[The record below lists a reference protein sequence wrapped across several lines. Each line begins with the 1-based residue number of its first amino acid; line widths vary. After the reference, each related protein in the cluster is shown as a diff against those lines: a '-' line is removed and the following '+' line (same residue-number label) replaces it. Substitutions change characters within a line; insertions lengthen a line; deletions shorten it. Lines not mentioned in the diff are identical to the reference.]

1 MNEWCEKL
9 GVIYLV
15 RSQNYP
21 KNNISYPLM
30 RTRICLANC
39 CLHLMPDQTLS
50 HWKQKKKMYSFVEP
64 QDFKFWTCFGRPD
77 MLFSFYLCICR
88 QISYWHTFCEN
99 QLVHSVSFELFLVKT
114 FREEINAEK
123 RPAEQKHAEL
133 KNANLVQNSYSFIS
147 NFLNHSHHSH
157 SLIPHFSGILDH
169 SQSFIPRFLNSRL
182 HFFQCVF
189 HNFKKI
195 WHSVKLLH
203 TMKPTGNEK
212 KKNTHLVFFS
222 QS

>member
-1 MNEWCEKL
+1 
-9 GVIYLV
+9 
-15 RSQNYP
+15 
-21 KNNISYPLM
+21 
-30 RTRICLANC
+30 
-39 CLHLMPDQTLS
+39 
-50 HWKQKKKMYSFVEP
+50 
-64 QDFKFWTCFGRPD
+64 

-88 QISYWHTFCEN
+88 QISYWDTFCEN
-99 QLVHSVSFELFLVKT
+99 QLVHSVSFALFLFKT
-114 FREEINAEK
+114 LREEINAEK
-123 RPAEQKHAEL
+123 RPAEQKNAEL

-147 NFLNHSHHSH
+147 HFLNHSHHSH

-182 HFFQCVF
+182 HFFQCIF

-195 WHSVKLLH
+195 WHSLCK
-203 TMKPTGNEK
+203 TTPRNEANWKWK